1 MSALYY
7 GITQLVRWQHTPD
20 LKRVSRW
27 NVQSI
32 LRFVVCRGCTLLTLK
47 EEEVLRAGVASF
59 SQQRNPFY
67 LRSTLGARSALHCAS
82 ESHMAKRSP
91 WANLC

>member
-7 GITQLVRWQHTPD
+7 GITQLARWQHTPD
-20 LKRVSRW
+20 LKRVLRW
-27 NVQSI
+27 NVQII
-32 LRFVVCRGCTLLTLK
+32 LRLVVGRRRPLLTLT
-47 EEEVLRAGVASF
+47 EEEVLRAGWLSF

-67 LRSTLGARSALHCAS
+67 LRSTPGARSALHCAS